1 MNVEPQIELRCG
13 LCSQRVGD
21 GGGQVLSSQ
30 YKTTMSQISVREIL
44 NTIIKPLSHS
54 SITENPS
61 LCTRCFKLLDTID
74 TLQVQLKLKKSEV
87 VNLYGNTNSNK
98 NNQNPKPAET
108 ESAEKK
114 AIQVTVN
121 VIEVAEPPKKKDKGL
136 LTSADLKCQV
146 CEKTFEKRRYLM
158 DHLRRVHNSAVH
170 QCKACSSR
178 FKLKEDLTTHQSECP
193 AFLKSRK
200 QQQQQATAPTSEA
213 GGCLEVGEG
222 EKVLTKRKKNNKC
235 GQCERYFL
243 TQALLKS
250 HTRIVHDG
258 GHLDETEL
266 DLLDETKIEKPV
278 LCSVCEITVNNQYAL
293 SIHQGSVHGFE
304 RPWGCQICPKS
315 FARHLELVNHRRVH
329 SGDKPFQCDICGSR
343 FNQKQ
348 NLQTHVRHIHLGE
361 RRYQCSLC
369 QMKFRRRRLLD
380 CHINSK
386 HKLERPYQCRQCS
399 ATFVYPEHVR
409 KHEMTHQL
417 TQTRLKCPHCEKT
430 FKRKTSLENHA
441 ASHRPTNT
449 FQCLSCPQYFL
460 SRQDLLD
467 HLKLT
472 NHPKGVQSSSQQD
485 VLIQDETKEK
495 VGVNM
500 SIIETV
506 NVYDDVVLLL
516 AGEAV
521 VPVPDV
527 ETHSVYVD
535 QVVEQ
540 PDEIQTAISSIVEIE
555 QTQ

>member
-1 MNVEPQIELRCG
+1 MSVEVQMELCCV
-13 LCSQRVGD
+13 LCSQRINGEGGV

-44 NTIIKPLSHS
+44 NTIIEPLSHS
-54 SITENPS
+54 SITDNPS
-61 LCTRCFKLLDTID
+61 LCTRCFTLLDKID

-98 NNQNPKPAET
+98 NNRNPKPP
-108 ESAEKK
+108 EKRE
-114 AIQVTVN
+114 IQVTVN

-170 QCKACSSR
+170 QCKGCNSR
-178 FKLKEDLTTHQSECP
+178 FKLKEDLTTHQSQCQT
-193 AFLKSRK
+193 FLATKK
-200 QQQQQATAPTSEA
+200 QQEQEA
-213 GGCLEVGEG
+213 AALASDAAGRLEAG

-250 HTRIVHDG
+250 HTRIVHEG
-258 GHLDETEL
+258 GHLDEAEFG
-266 DLLDETKIEKPV
+266 LLDETKIEKPV
-278 LCSVCEITVNNQYAL
+278 RCSVCEINVNNQYAL

-304 RPWGCQICPKS
+304 RPWGCQICNKS

-386 HKLERPYQCRQCS
+386 HKFERPYQCRQCS

-409 KHEMTHQL
+409 KHELTHQL
-417 TQTRLKCPHCEKT
+417 VETRLKCPDCDKT
-430 FKRKTSLENHA
+430 FKRKASLENHA
-441 ASHRPTNT
+441 ASHRPPNT

-460 SRQDLLD
+460 SRQDLLE

-472 NHPKGVQSSSQQD
+472 NHPKGVQSSAQQE
-485 VLIQDETKEK
+485 VVIQDETKEK

-521 VPVPDV
+521 PVVPEV
-527 ETHSVYVD
+527 EGTHSVYVE

-540 PDEIQTAISSIVEIE
+540 PDEVQTAISSIVEIE